1 MRKALIYLILPL
13 LLAFCADAG
22 AQTESFL
29 RQHPQRDSILIGDH
43 LEYGFRLEGIEDG
56 TVLGFPKLEESS
68 LVLVEDWSERI
79 LQTRS
84 QGEGLPDLLD
94 IEASIKVAAFDEGV
108 YKLPPIVV
116 GRATPDG
123 KVDTLIF
130 DPIEVEVKTIQIDT
144 TSFQP
149 HPMGGVI
156 RTPFNWDEFLY
167 TMKEL
172 WAAFITLLPVLLIIK
187 WVLVLII
194 VGVCI
199 WMIYERKHKVR
210 SVSEDSVCE
219 PAHIVALR
227 KLDAFRSNALWVPEK
242 QKAFYSGVTDALRE
256 YISRRY
262 GIGAMEMTTAELFQ
276 SVKMVDGFPV
286 EMLEELQGL
295 FETADY
301 VKFAKFVASDED
313 NASAVPKA
321 VRFVTQTY
329 QSELDKLAQSSGEQ
343 EVRKK

>member
-13 LLAFCADAG
+13 LLAFCADAD

-56 TVLGFPKLEESS
+56 TVLGFPKLEESTF
-68 LVLVEDWSERI
+68 VLVEDWTEKI
-79 LQTRS
+79 LKTRS

-108 YKLPPIVV
+108 YELPPIVI

-130 DPIEVEVKTIQIDT
+130 DPIKVEIKTVQIDT

-156 RTPFNWDEFLY
+156 QTPFNWEEFIF
-167 TMKEL
+167 TTKEI
-172 WAAFITLLPVLLIIK
+172 WSNYIALLPTLLIIK
-187 WVLVLII
+187 WVIMLII
-194 VGVCI
+194 VGICI
-199 WMIYERKHKVR
+199 WMIYERKNKVQ
-210 SVSEDSVCE
+210 SGSEALASE

-227 KLDAFRSNALWVPEK
+227 KLDAFRSNAMWVPEK

-276 SVKMVDGFPV
+276 AVKTVEGFPTD
-286 EMLEELQGL
+286 MMDELKGL
-295 FETADY
+295 FETADF

-321 VRFVTQTY
+321 VRFVMQTY
-329 QSELDKLAQSSGEQ
+329 QSELDKIAQAAGEQ
-343 EVRKK
+343 EVMKK